1 MNPPMELPE
10 IAWYL
15 VHCKPRQEGR
25 AREHLDRQGFEC
37 FYPTLWV
44 ETLKAGK
51 VNRRMQPIFPGYLF
65 IHLRAQDNWTA
76 LRSTRGVS
84 RVVSFCGQPC
94 RVHDAIIEHL
104 MQRCAGTAERTAL
117 NPGDKVQVKV
127 GPYAEMEA
135 IFLVMD
141 GDERV
146 TLLLNILNRE
156 QQIRVPLSY
165 VTA

>member
-1 MNPPMELPE
+1 MNWPMERSD

-15 VHCKPRQEGR
+15 VQCKPRQEGR
-25 AREHLDRQGFEC
+25 AQEHLDRQGFEC
-37 FYPTLWV
+37 FYPTTWV
-44 ETLKAGK
+44 ATLKAGK
-51 VNRRMQPIFPGYLF
+51 VNKRMQPLFPSYLF
-65 IHLRAQDNWTA
+65 IRLGSQDNWTA

-84 RVVSFCGQPC
+84 RVVSFAGQPC

-104 MQRCAGTAERTAL
+104 IQRCTDTAGGSAL
-117 NPGDKVQVKV
+117 NPGDKIQVKV

-135 IFLVMD
+135 IFLAMD

-146 TLLLNILNRE
+146 MLLLNMLNRE
-156 QQIRVPLSY
+156 QQVRVPLSQ

>member
-25 AREHLDRQGFEC
+25 ALEHLTRQEFEC
-37 FYPTLWV
+37 FCPTLWV
-44 ETLKAGK
+44 EALKAGK
-51 VNRRMQPIFPGYLF
+51 ISRRMQPIFPGYLF
-65 IHLRAQDNWTA
+65 IHLSAQDNWGA

-84 RVVSFCGQPC
+84 RVVSFSGRPC
-94 RVHDAIIEHL
+94 RVPDAIIEHL
-104 MQRCAGTAERTAL
+104 MLRCTCAAERTAFS
-117 NPGDKVQVKV
+117 PGDRVQLKV

-135 IFLVMD
+135 IFLAMD

-146 TLLLNILNRE
+146 TLLLNLLNRE
-156 QQIRVPLSY
+156 QQVRVPLIHVS
-165 VTA
+165 A